1 MILDDII
8 AKKRKDL
15 ENIKNIKFSE
25 ESFSHITSFSQSL
38 LKNRLSIIGEIKKAS
53 PSKGLIK
60 LKFNPVE
67 IAKDYENCVDAIS
80 VLTEEHFF
88 CGKNEY
94 LTAVHKTVN
103 LPILRKDFIIDSI
116 QIKEARAIGA
126 SAILLITSILKP
138 EQLKKYIDL
147 AEQLGLDSLVEVHN
161 KEEIKIALDSGAKI
175 IGINN
180 RDLNTFNVDL
190 STTLRLRE
198 FISNDIIVVSESGIH
213 TIEDINLIKQAD
225 INAILVGE
233 SFMRTD
239 NIQKKTMEFKKA
251 YDTSN

>member
-8 AKKRKDL
+8 AKKQKDL
-15 ENIKNIKFSE
+15 ENIKQIEFLE
-25 ESFSHITSFSQSL
+25 ENLSPITNFYQSL
-38 LKNRLSIIGEIKKAS
+38 AKNKLSIIGEIKKAS

-60 LKFNPVE
+60 SNFNPVE
-67 IAKDYENCVDAIS
+67 IAKQYKNSVDAIS

-88 CGKNEY
+88 GGKNEY
-94 LTAVHKTVN
+94 LTAVHEAVH

-116 QIKEARAIGA
+116 QIKEARIIGA

-138 EQLKKYIDL
+138 KQLKEYIEL
-147 AEQLGLDSLVEVHN
+147 AKQLGLDSLIEIHN

-190 STTLRLRE
+190 NTTLRLRE
-198 FISNDIIVVSESGIH
+198 FISNDIIVVSESGIN
-213 TIEDINLIKQAD
+213 TVEDIKLIRQAD

-233 SFMRTD
+233 SFMRAD
-239 NIQKKTMEFKKA
+239 NIQEKIMEFKKA